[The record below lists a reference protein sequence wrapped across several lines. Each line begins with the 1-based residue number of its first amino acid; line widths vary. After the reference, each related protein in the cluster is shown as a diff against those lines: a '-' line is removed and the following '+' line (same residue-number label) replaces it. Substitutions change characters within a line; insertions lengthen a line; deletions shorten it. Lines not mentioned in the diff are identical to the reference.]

1 MSGGIAY
8 IWDPEGAFP
17 GNCNQE
23 MVDLDPVTMEDDA
36 ELRSL
41 IEKHQR
47 YTGSTVAEALLT
59 RWESARNEFVKVM
72 PRDYKRVLE
81 AAKAASAAQSK
92 DS

>member
-41 IEKHQR
+41 IEKH
-47 YTGSTVAEALLT
+47 ALHGLDG
-59 RWESARNEFVKVM
+59 RRSAADPLGVGE
-72 PRDYKRVLE
+72 KRVR
-81 AAKAASAAQSK
+81 
-92 DS
+92 